1 MEHEAAR
8 LLWATLAAVSLL
20 SYLYLASLRRRH
32 GSARPLP
39 PGPRPLPVIGNA
51 LDLRGGHLHH
61 TLARLARAH
70 GPVMRLQLGPVPA
83 VAISSRDAAR
93 EALTR
98 HDRRLSGRYVV
109 DAVRAR
115 GWADRSLLN
124 MASSDPLWKLQRG
137 ILASHVFS
145 PRSLAEARGVRE
157 RKVRDLVG
165 HFRAR
170 AGTVVDF
177 GRVLYGGMINL
188 VSSAFFSV
196 DVVVDVVGG
205 DDAGGSDSAAAAH
218 GIREHVES
226 IADLMTRAN
235 VSDLAPF
242 LRPLD
247 LQGRRRAAARHLGE
261 IYRVVD
267 GIIERRLAENAAA
280 GDKKH
285 GDFLQ
290 VLLDQMSAGKI
301 DRGTVK
307 AIVFEVFVT
316 GGDTI
321 TITVEWAVA
330 ELLRNPGTMAKLRA
344 EIKEALGD
352 KQSVEEPDVAALP
365 YLQAVVKEAMR
376 LHPVAPLLVPHK
388 AVEDGVEVCGYAVPK
403 GSTVFFNVW
412 AIMRDPALWDD
423 PDEFSPERFL
433 VGGRAAEMG
442 SKGKDFEFIP
452 FGSGRRQCPGMPGIG
467 SPAVDCRV
475 HLPLHVAPGTRGARV
490 AAAAADC
497 RGSESGMPMAERVV
511 PHVLAS
517 LLHAFE
523 WRLPEG
529 MTAEQLDVSER
540 FTTGN
545 VLAVPLKAVPVA
557 IT

>member
-1 MEHEAAR
+1 MEQQEAW
-8 LLWATLAAVSLL
+8 LLWATLAVSLL
-20 SYLYLASLRRRH
+20 SYLYLASLRRRRH
-32 GSARPLP
+32 GSAAARPLP

-61 TLARLARAH
+61 TLARLARTH

-124 MASSDPLWKLQRG
+124 MASSDPLWMLQRG

-145 PRSLAEARGVRE
+145 PRSLAAARGVRE

-205 DDAGGSDSAAAAH
+205 DDATGGSDSAAAAH

-226 IADLMTRAN
+226 IADLMTKAN
-235 VSDLAPF
+235 VSDLVPF

-267 GIIERRLAENAAA
+267 GIIERRLAENAGGA

-307 AIVFEVFVT
+307 AIVFEVFFA

-321 TITVEWAVA
+321 TITVEWAMA
-330 ELLRNPGTMAKLRA
+330 ELLRNPSTMAKLRA
-344 EIKEALGD
+344 EINGALAGKD
-352 KQSVEEPDVAALP
+352 AIEEPDAAALP

-376 LHPVAPLLVPHK
+376 LHPVGPLLVPHK
-388 AVEDGVEVCGYAVPK
+388 AVEDGVEVCGYAVPR
-403 GSTVFFNVW
+403 GSTVFVNVW
-412 AIMRDPALWDD
+412 AIMRDPALWED

-433 VGGRAAEMG
+433 DKAAEVEF
-442 SKGKDFEFIP
+442 KGKDFEFIP
-452 FGSGRRQCPGMPGIG
+452 FGSGRRQCP
-467 SPAVDCRV
+467 
-475 HLPLHVAPGTRGARV
+475 
-490 AAAAADC
+490 
-497 RGSESGMPMAERVV
+497 GMPMAERVV

>member
-1 MEHEAAR
+1 MEHEAAW
-8 LLWATLAAVSLL
+8 LVWATLAAVSLL
-20 SYLYLASLRRRH
+20 SYLYLARFRRRH

-235 VSDLAPF
+235 VSDLVPF

-321 TITVEWAVA
+321 TITVEWAMA
-330 ELLRNPGTMAKLRA
+330 ELLRNPGAMARLRA
-344 EIKEALGD
+344 EITGALGD
-352 KQSVEEPDVAALP
+352 KEAIIKEPDVAALP

-433 VGGRAAEMG
+433 VGGRAAEMDL
-442 SKGKDFEFIP
+442 KGKDFEFIP
-452 FGSGRRQCPGMPGIG
+452 FGSGRRQCP
-467 SPAVDCRV
+467 
-475 HLPLHVAPGTRGARV
+475 
-490 AAAAADC
+490 
-497 RGSESGMPMAERVV
+497 GMPMAERVV

-540 FTTGN
+540 
-545 VLAVPLKAVPVA
+545 VLESEVFLVSSV
-557 IT
+557 